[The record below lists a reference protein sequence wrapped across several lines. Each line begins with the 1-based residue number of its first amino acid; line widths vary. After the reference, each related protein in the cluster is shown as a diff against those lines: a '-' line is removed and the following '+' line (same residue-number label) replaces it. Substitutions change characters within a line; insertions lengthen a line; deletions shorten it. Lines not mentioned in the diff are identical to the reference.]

1 MPSLARVGGCA
12 GWAELTREEIR
23 LGQRLPLLWQRPG
36 RPGRIL
42 CTSAAHCREGHQR
55 RALYSLVQKGALVPW
70 RRALHSLVQTRR
82 RVLSSWRDVLAGVAQ
97 WCRTKTLRAM
107 SQWLAAD
114 GASAAARCAPTPA
127 RVD

>member
-42 CTSAAHCREGHQR
+42 CTSAAHCREGHSGERCTASSR
-55 RALYSLVQKGALVPW
+55 RELLFPGGERCTA
-70 RRALHSLVQTRR
+70 
-82 RVLSSWRDVLAGVAQ
+82 SSRHGGE
-97 WCRTKTLRAM
+97 C
-107 SQWLAAD
+107 
-114 GASAAARCAPTPA
+114 
-127 RVD
+127 